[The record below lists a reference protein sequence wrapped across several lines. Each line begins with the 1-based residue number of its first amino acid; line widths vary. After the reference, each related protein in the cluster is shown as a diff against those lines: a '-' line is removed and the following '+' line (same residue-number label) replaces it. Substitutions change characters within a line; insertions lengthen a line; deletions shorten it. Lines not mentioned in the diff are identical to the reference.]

1 MSWSLERVGRALQR
15 LGDLSGADKA
25 FMESIVLRRALL
37 ERDRN
42 NEIWLRDLYAI
53 VTRYGLLQLDSG
65 AARFALVYLSEAQ
78 HLHAALT
85 DRKALQTWLPD
96 FAAALAKA
104 RADLGDDAERLL
116 SAFEAD
122 AKQKESMRTRV
133 LLAGRPTSAE
143 CWPRLTSELAA
154 LAVLRGIAPAGIPKG
169 IPSRRCG

>member
-1 MSWSLERVGRALQR
+1 MGFCSSTA
-15 LGDLSGADKA
+15 A
-25 FMESIVLRRALL
+25 
-37 ERDRN
+37 
-42 NEIWLRDLYAI
+42 
-53 VTRYGLLQLDSG
+53 QLD
-65 AARFALVYLSEAQ
+65 FALVYLSEAQ

-133 LLAGRPTSAE
+133 LLAEAAYIRRVLAKTDQRAGRIGGVAWY
-143 CWPRLTSELAA
+143 C
-154 LAVLRGIAPAGIPKG
+154 AGGDP
-169 IPSRRCG
+169 